1 MDMVIPQYKWN
12 ILIFWDM
19 YVYDKY
25 IYIYIKY
32 VPVSCKYWNDITRY
46 T

>member
-25 IYIYIKY
+25 IYIYIYK
-32 VPVSCKYWNDITRY
+32 VCTCKL
-46 T
+46 